1 MKKQEINK
9 YDNLFDDIEILLDE
23 TPTHLAYWFDSVHET
38 KTYYTATFH
47 DKFAPGYEGFYYDG
61 CNVEPFKNVA
71 TSDQG
76 KQYQY
81 DCIDEI
87 INLIPEA
94 KKYHEEITD
103 IVIERYIQLIDED
116 GTVLFF
122 IKAGLR
128 MIEVE

>member
-1 MKKQEINK
+1 
-9 YDNLFDDIEILLDE
+9 
-23 TPTHLAYWFDSVHET
+23 
-38 KTYYTATFH
+38 
-47 DKFAPGYEGFYYDG
+47 
-61 CNVEPFKNVA
+61 VEPFKNVA

-81 DCIDEI
+81 DSIDEI

-116 GTVLFF
+116 DTVLFF